1 MKLRARV
8 GAPIERVRHALTDAE
23 AMRTWLAEYAEVDL
37 PRTYSFW
44 GRYTPEGDEPHQR
57 PLHFDSDGLRF
68 AWLLGGEETTVQFG
82 LEAESAS
89 STVVSLT
96 QSHVPVWSDAVA
108 DPGVRSVL
116 ATFWALAVSNLVDFL
131 TGRELTPKCD
141 FTSHRLS
148 AELLISAPPA
158 RVFSSLIDPDQF
170 RQWFGVNLDIEPH
183 VGGRLAMRGFD
194 ADPTA
199 AARIVELVPD
209 RRLSVDWGSIV
220 ETWELRESEGRTRLT
235 FVQSGFDEDRPPY
248 AGWTGSLGGIGELR
262 RFHELPGW
270 RPTWLQF
277 GLPGTPDGMLT
288 SA

>member
-116 ATFWALAVSNLVDFL
+116 ATFWALAVSNLVDFV

-141 FTSHRLS
+141 FTSQHLRVQ
-148 AELLISAPPA
+148 LLISAAPQ

-183 VGGRLAMRGFD
+183 VGGRLAMGGFD
-194 ADPTA
+194 PDPA
-199 AARIVELVPD
+199 P
-209 RRLSVDWGSIV
+209 
-220 ETWELRESEGRTRLT
+220 
-235 FVQSGFDEDRPPY
+235 
-248 AGWTGSLGGIGELR
+248 
-262 RFHELPGW
+262 
-270 RPTWLQF
+270 
-277 GLPGTPDGMLT
+277 
-288 SA
+288 